1 MIERRRATPPA
12 SHSQPP
18 APLPVLVLPGEPSSA
33 GAARKFVR
41 EYVEYHVPG
50 VPEDYVENIVLVT
63 SEMVTNAIRYG
74 TEPGDSIRITLDVGE
89 REARIEVQDP
99 TRRSPRR
106 RPESGE
112 RGRGRGLFILDGVCG
127 DAWGCRP
134 APFGKVVWARVRAPQ
149 VSVPGVEFVAGLSVL
164 TWLDFTP
171 AGVTPWLLIGHPPP
185 YRPNE
190 TAESV
195 EGGLRAIGAGLR
207 LRPAAERVRD
217 VGDRLRLG
225 GRTVALDYGHDHCL
239 LRVPDADEKW
249 RTHVAQG
256 TRVCLAV
263 CLDALPVGIGIE
275 DAARL
280 VRRAG
285 GRVLVGATGVRGR

>member
-1 MIERRRATPPA
+1 MIERPRAT
-12 SHSQPP
+12 SP
-18 APLPVLVLPGEPSSA
+18 APPPVLVLPGDPSSA
-33 GAARKFVR
+33 GAARRFVR
-41 EYVEYHVPG
+41 AYVEYYVPG
-50 VPEDYVENIVLVT
+50 VPEDYVENIALVT
-63 SEMVTNAIRYG
+63 SEMTTNAIRYG
-74 TEPGDSIRITLDVGE
+74 TEPGDSIRITIDADE

-112 RGRGRGLFILDGVCG
+112 RGRGRGLFILDAVCG
-127 DAWGCRP
+127 DDWGCRP
-134 APFGKVVWARVRAPQ
+134 APFGKVVWARVRAPK
-149 VSVPGVEFVAGLSVL
+149 VTAPGAGFVAGLAVL

-185 YRPNE
+185 YRPTE

-195 EGGLRAIGAGLR
+195 EEGLRAIAVGLR
-207 LRPAAERVRD
+207 LRPAAERVPD
-217 VGDRLRLG
+217 IGDRLRLG

-239 LRVPDADEKW
+239 LHVPDADEKW
-249 RTHVAQG
+249 RAHVAQG
-256 TRVCLAV
+256 SRVRLAV

-280 VRRAG
+280 VQRAG
-285 GRVLVGATGVRGR
+285 AEGRVLVGATGVRGR